1 MARRKNQ
8 PEGRPVEKQH
18 YPPPP
23 HVSVT
28 PVVEL
33 GVTGTRISAGLV
45 FEERIGRLT
54 SERMRETYRQMADND
69 PVVGAIL
76 LAIEQT
82 LRSVDWRV
90 DPEDGSDQA
99 RRDADFVWECMHDM
113 SHTWQDFVSDVLS
126 MLVYGWSAFELV
138 YKYRL
143 GGNEE
148 SDPTLRSRYRDGRL
162 GWRKFGYRSQLTL
175 WRWATDRWG
184 GLRGLYQMDP
194 NNPGRGAI
202 FIPIEKLLLFRTK
215 PAGGSPEG
223 RSILRPAV
231 RPWYFKKYL
240 EEIEAIG
247 IERDAVGIPKVKVP
261 EGVDIFA
268 PGNAQLLSALRSMI
282 QDLRADKTSGVILPA
297 GYDIELVGGAGSR
310 TFDTAAVIARYDQRI
325 AMSVLAQFI
334 ILGSERVGS
343 YALASQHKDLFTV
356 ALDGWLAAIEQVLN
370 QYAVRRLVYLN
381 SMSTLPRITHEPILQ
396 PTLTELS
403 AFLRD
408 TVNVNLITPDLDLER
423 WLRKRANLPVRREE
437 PTLRSEE
444 QEVLSKL
451 DWLKEDTPVESALDI
466 LLPRERLLSRL
477 TDAYEDEEK
486 ANRVYDQLRKGMR
499 AILSDGHSKER
510 RRSEV
515 LKLLEVMHA
524 E

>member
-1 MARRKNQ
+1 MARRANKSA
-8 PEGRPVEKQH
+8 GDSVEKQQ

-23 HVSVT
+23 QPVST

-33 GVTGTRISAGLV
+33 GVTGTRVSAGQV

-54 SERMRETYRQMADND
+54 SERMRETYRQMVDND

-82 LRSVDWRV
+82 LRSVEWRV
-90 DPEDGSDQA
+90 DPENGTDAA
-99 RRDADFVWECMHDM
+99 RRDADFVWTCMHDM
-113 SHTWQDFVSDVLS
+113 SHTWQDFVSDVLT

-143 GGNEE
+143 GGGEE
-148 SDPTLRSRYRDGRL
+148 ADPTLRSRYRDGRL

-175 WRWATDRWG
+175 WRWATDKAG
-184 GLRGLYQMDP
+184 GLLGMYQLDP
-194 NNPGRGAI
+194 NDPGRGPI

-261 EGVDIFA
+261 EGVDIFS
-268 PGNAQLLSALRSMI
+268 PKNSQLLTALRSMV

-310 TFDTAAVIARYDQRI
+310 TFDTASVIARYDQRI

-343 YALASQHKDLFTV
+343 YALATQHKDLFTV

-370 QYAVRRLVYLN
+370 QYAVRRLAYLN
-381 SMSTLPRITHEPILQ
+381 GMPTLPRIAHEPILQ

-423 WLRKRANLPVRREE
+423 WLRRRANLPVRRDEPVLQEE
-437 PTLRSEE
+437 ER
-444 QEVLSKL
+444 EVLSKL
-451 DWLKEDTPVESALDI
+451 DWLKDGTPVEQALDI
-466 LLPRERLLSRL
+466 LLPRERLVKRLS
-477 TDAYEDEEK
+477 DAYADEGRAE
-486 ANRVYDQLRKGMR
+486 RVYQRLREGLR
-499 AILSDGHSKER
+499 DILAYGHPRER
-510 RRSEV
+510 RRAEV
-515 LKLLEVMHA
+515 LKLLEVLYA